1 MKRRDLMTVLG
12 GAAVTA
18 PFAAQAQQK
27 MMPVVGLLLPYA
39 ANPLV
44 EKIMY
49 DTVGRGLSETGYT
62 VGQNVA
68 FEWRWSGGQ
77 NERLPALAAE
87 LVSRDVDVIVTNSTL
102 GALAAKNAT
111 STIPIVF
118 HSVPDPVRSGVVANL
133 ARPGGNLTGFTNFA
147 LTLAPKLLELLSDLV
162 PGNSMIGLLV
172 NPSNSVMADLFTR
185 SVEEAAR
192 AKGVEILVQNATI
205 DSEIETAFASFVQ
218 GKSGALIVTADPFF
232 SSHAPQIVA
241 LASRHAVPAMYV
253 HIVYAPLGGL
263 ISYGVDESETAHQ
276 AGVYAGRILNGARP
290 AELPVQRPTAFV
302 LAINLKTA
310 KALGLTVPQSILARA
325 DKVIE

>member
-1 MKRRDLMTVLG
+1 MKRRDIMTVLG
-12 GAAVTA
+12 GAAIMA
-18 PFAAQAQQK
+18 PGAARGQQK
-27 MMPVVGLLLPYA
+27 TMRVVGLLLPYA
-39 ANPLV
+39 ANPTG

-77 NERLPALAAE
+77 NDRLPALAAE
-87 LVSRDVDVIVTNSTL
+87 LVSREVDVIVTNSTL

-111 STIPIVF
+111 STIPVVF
-118 HSVPDPVRSGVVANL
+118 HSVPDPVRSGVVTSL

-162 PGNSMIGLLV
+162 PGASAIGLLV

-185 SVEEAAR
+185 SMAEAAG
-192 AKGVEILVQNATI
+192 AKGVDIFVQNASTAGEI
-205 DSEIETAFASFVQ
+205 DTAFASFVQ

-232 SSHAPQIVA
+232 SSHAQQIVA
-241 LASRHAVPAMYV
+241 LASQHAIPVMYV
-253 HIVYAPLGGL
+253 HVVYAPLGGL
-263 ISYGVDESETAHQ
+263 ISYGVDEGVTAHQ
-276 AGVYAGRILNGARP
+276 AGVYAGRILNGAKP
-290 AELPVQRPTAFV
+290 ADLPVQRPTAFV
-302 LAINLKTA
+302 LAVNLKTA
-310 KALGLTVPQSILARA
+310 NALGLTVPQSILARA